1 MDYDWPHT
9 RASIGR
15 LKTAWAY
22 ILVKW
27 AMKLD
32 YHEVVDI
39 VIDRE
44 LIKEPTTPTRVDG
57 GEA

>member
-1 MDYDWPHT
+1 MAYDWPHT
-9 RASIGR
+9 RAAWAR
-15 LKTAWAY
+15 LQTAWAY

-39 VIDRE
+39 VIDQE
-44 LIKEPTTPTRVDG
+44 LTREPTAPKPVD
-57 GEA
+57 EVK